1 MIRPIHGK
9 HDVEIYLVNNA
20 LFGLGLVDIFD
31 DNLIVL
37 NSVLQYLASLRNL
50 ELLN

>member
-1 MIRPIHGK
+1 M
-9 HDVEIYLVNNA
+9 EMYLVNNA

>member
-1 MIRPIHGK
+1 M
-9 HDVEIYLVNNA
+9 EMYLVNNV
-20 LFGLGLVDIFD
+20 LFRLGLVGIFD
-31 DNLIVL
+31 DNLIML

>member
-1 MIRPIHGK
+1 M
-9 HDVEIYLVNNA
+9 EMYLVNNV
-20 LFGLGLVDIFD
+20 LFRLGLVDIFD
-31 DNLIVL
+31 DNLIML

>member
-1 MIRPIHGK
+1 M
-9 HDVEIYLVNNA
+9 EMYLVNNV
-20 LFGLGLVDIFD
+20 LFGLELVDIFD
-31 DNLIVL
+31 DNLIML

>member
-1 MIRPIHGK
+1 M
-9 HDVEIYLVNNA
+9 EMYLVNNA

-31 DNLIVL
+31 DNLILL